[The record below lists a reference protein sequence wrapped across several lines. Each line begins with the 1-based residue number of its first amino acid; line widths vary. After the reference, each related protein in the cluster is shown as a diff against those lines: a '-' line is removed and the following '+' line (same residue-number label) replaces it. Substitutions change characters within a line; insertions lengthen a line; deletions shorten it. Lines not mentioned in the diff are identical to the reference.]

1 MRLVTY
7 CDCIIGVSACAVCS
21 FHIGTE
27 SSFSPFILSAYLNC
41 ETPTNAAKAAQT
53 WLGPLENKSQ
63 HHSFKS
69 SFHMESSMSN
79 SP

>member
-1 MRLVTY
+1 MRLLTY

-21 FHIGTE
+21 SHIGTE
-27 SSFSPFILSAYLNC
+27 SSFSLFILYAY

-53 WLGPLENKSQ
+53 WLGPLNNKSQ

-69 SFHMESSMSN
+69 SFHMESNMSN